1 MSEQIRLFDDCM
13 YVELPASTI
22 KMPQDMVQRLY
33 RQENRPQKFF
43 YREEGELYFTFS
55 LYDKP
60 LKNESVASAAHEMK
74 KVVEAAH
81 PLNIIGHV
89 DVLRQGRNHCGYF
102 SFKSPSIDRERYN
115 LMYVTPIK
123 GRMML
128 GTCSCP
134 LEDGDNI
141 SLFRQVLLSISDR

>member
-1 MSEQIRLFDDCM
+1 MSEQIQLFDNRM
-13 YVELPASTI
+13 YVELPASTT

-33 RQENRPQKFF
+33 RQENRPQQFF

-60 LKNESVASAAHEMK
+60 LKNESVASAIHGMK
-74 KVVEAAH
+74 NVVEAAH
-81 PLNIIGHV
+81 PLSIIDQT

-102 SFKSPSIDRERYN
+102 AFRSPSVDQERYN
-115 LMYVTPIK
+115 LMYVTAVK

-134 LEDGDNI
+134 LEDEDSI
-141 SLFRQVLLSISDR
+141 SLFGQVLLSIKDR

>member
-1 MSEQIRLFDDCM
+1 
-13 YVELPASTI
+13 
-22 KMPQDMVQRLY
+22 
-33 RQENRPQKFF
+33 
-43 YREEGELYFTFS
+43 
-55 LYDKP
+55 

-81 PLNIIGHV
+81 PLSIVGHV

-102 SFKSPSIDRERYN
+102 AFRSPSVDQERYN
-115 LMYVTPIK
+115 LMYITPIK

-134 LEDGDNI
+134 LEDDDSI
-141 SLFRQVLLSISDR
+141 SLFEQVLLSISDR

>member
-1 MSEQIRLFDDCM
+1 MRLFDNRM
-13 YVELPASTI
+13 YVELPASTTR
-22 KMPQDMVQRLY
+22 MPQDMVQRLY
-33 RQENRPQKFF
+33 RQENRPQQFF
-43 YREEGELYFTFS
+43 HREEGALYFTFS

-74 KVVEAAH
+74 KVVEAAY
-81 PLNIIGHV
+81 PLSIIGQA
-89 DVLRQGRNHCGYF
+89 DVLRQGCNHCGYF

-115 LMYVTPIK
+115 LMYITPIK

-134 LEDGDNI
+134 IEDDDSI
-141 SLFRQVLLSISDR
+141 SLFKQVLLSIRER